1 MGIIGGTPVKDG
13 KTRHTF
19 TFAYSGTPQRLASVS
34 DGTRT
39 VSFGYATTY
48 NPQGDLT
55 SFTDPEGKTSSYTYD
70 ANHQII
76 ATIDAQS
83 RLVISNLYD
92 SQGHVTTQYTQ
103 GDTNKTW
110 RVYWSGWQTT
120 QIDPAGS
127 QQDYF
132 YDDQN
137 RLIGTLD
144 ALGNLTQSFYDGQN
158 HIVQTVSPLNET
170 NQFNYD
176 GNHNVI
182 YAIDPL
188 GFTNTFVY
196 DSKFNLIQSIDAR
209 GNPGK
214 FGYNTQFSLTGSTNG
229 AGDWMTFTYNSDGT
243 LSARADPG
251 GTATYGY
258 DTWGQVASVVFPGGL
273 GTNGFLNNALGNI
286 LSVTNGRGFVTS
298 FQFILRR
305 QLTNA
310 VAPTNLTIRASFDA
324 VGNPQTATD
333 ARGSTT
339 TRIWSPTRKL
349 LSTTFPS
356 VPQGVP
362 VITNIYD
369 VRDWLASTL
378 DPLLS
383 AIGYSND
390 LAGRLAAVTDP
401 VLRTTHFGYDQDG
414 RRTTTTNAALEVAN
428 QQWSARGEA
437 IQSTDPASNVVSRV
451 FDPAGNQITL
461 TNRNGKRW
469 QFQFDGANRLT
480 NTITPLNRQ
489 TKTAFN
495 NRGLPQLITQPSG
508 NTNSVL
514 YDAKGRA
521 TNRTDKVGATTYK
534 YDANNNLTNTTE
546 NGQTLQRQYDAYDR
560 LTSYRD
566 ADGNLIQYR
575 MDANGNVTNL
585 VYPDG
590 KIVKYFFDSLN
601 RLTNVTDWA
610 NRKTSFT
617 YDLANH
623 LTSITRPN
631 GTKRVINYDAAGETT
646 NIIEQTSSGGPI
658 AFFKM
663 GWNNSARVD
672 WEFAGPLPHAF
683 TPATRTM
690 TFDDD
695 NRLATFNGSGVTV
708 DQDGNLTYGPV
719 TNSTFTSYTFDARN
733 RLLAVGGLNYG
744 YDPAGNRS
752 SVTNGT
758 NITRFV
764 VNPGAALSQVLVPVK
779 DGVTDYYVYGAGL
792 LYEADVAGNT
802 KTYHFDYR
810 GSTIAITDGNGYV
823 TDRAE
828 DSLYGTMTYR
838 GGTTDTPFLY
848 NGRYGVMTEANGL
861 LFMRSRYYN
870 PYICRFINPDPSGFA
885 GGLNFYAAFN
895 GNPVIFTDPTDLG

>member
-1 MGIIGGTPVKDG
+1 MRRPICICLLLLAVPAWGNLARWPGPGTWPTQADL
-13 KTRHTF
+13 
-19 TFAYSGTPQRLASVS
+19 ALPQR
-34 DGTRT
+34 
-39 VSFGYATTY
+39 
-48 NPQGDLT
+48 
-55 SFTDPEGKTSSYTYD
+55 
-70 ANHQII
+70 
-76 ATIDAQS
+76 
-83 RLVISNLYD
+83 
-92 SQGHVTTQYTQ
+92 
-103 GDTNKTW
+103 
-110 RVYWSGWQTT
+110 
-120 QIDPAGS
+120 
-127 QQDYF
+127 
-132 YDDQN
+132 
-137 RLIGTLD
+137 
-144 ALGNLTQSFYDGQN
+144 
-158 HIVQTVSPLNET
+158 
-170 NQFNYD
+170 
-176 GNHNVI
+176 
-182 YAIDPL
+182 
-188 GFTNTFVY
+188 
-196 DSKFNLIQSIDAR
+196 
-209 GNPGK
+209 
-214 FGYNTQFSLTGSTNG
+214 
-229 AGDWMTFTYNSDGT
+229 
-243 LSARADPG
+243 
-251 GTATYGY
+251 
-258 DTWGQVASVVFPGGL
+258 
-273 GTNGFLNNALGNI
+273 
-286 LSVTNGRGFVTS
+286 
-298 FQFILRR
+298 
-305 QLTNA
+305 
-310 VAPTNLTIRASFDA
+310 
-324 VGNPQTATD
+324 
-333 ARGSTT
+333 
-339 TRIWSPTRKL
+339 
-349 LSTTFPS
+349 
-356 VPQGVP
+356 
-362 VITNIYD
+362 
-369 VRDWLASTL
+369 
-378 DPLLS
+378 
-383 AIGYSND
+383 
-390 LAGRLAAVTDP
+390 
-401 VLRTTHFGYDQDG
+401 
-414 RRTTTTNAALEVAN
+414 
-428 QQWSARGEA
+428 SARGEA
-437 IQSTDPASNVVSRV
+437 IRSTDPSSNVVSR
-451 FDPAGNQITL
+451 
-461 TNRNGKRW
+461 
-469 QFQFDGANRLT
+469 
-480 NTITPLNRQ
+480 
-489 TKTAFN
+489 
-495 NRGLPQLITQPSG
+495 
-508 NTNSVL
+508 
-514 YDAKGRA
+514 
-521 TNRTDKVGATTYK
+521 TY
-534 YDANNNLTNTTE
+534 TSE
-546 NGQTLQRQYDAYDR
+546 NGQTLQRQYDAYHR

-617 YDLANH
+617 YDLANR

-658 AFFKM
+658 AFFKL

-870 PYICRFINPDPSGFA
+870 P
-885 GGLNFYAAFN
+885 
-895 GNPVIFTDPTDLG
+895 